1 MGDQK
6 SSCELLCSMFNK
18 VKPYLAMIS
27 LQFGYAGM
35 YIITILCMKR
45 GMSHYVLAVYRH
57 AVATLAIAPFA
68 LAFERKIRPK
78 MTLSIFLK
86 IMVLGFLE
94 PVLDQNL
101 YYVGMNYTSATF
113 SSAIFNALPAITF
126 IMAVIFKL
134 ERVKIKKLH
143 SLAKVIGTTVTIS
156 GAMVMTLYKGPI
168 LNFVRSQGQ
177 RNHHN
182 TSSSG
187 STDQHWVIGT
197 IMLIASC
204 SGWAGFFVLQSFTLK
219 SYPAELS
226 LTTLICFMGM
236 VQGAVVA
243 LVMEHDFNTWALG
256 WDSRLLGP
264 VYTGIVCSG
273 MAYYMQGMVIKER
286 GPVFVTAFSPLC
298 MIVVAA
304 LGSLILAEQIHLGS
318 VIGAI
323 IIVVGLYCVVWGKS
337 KDDYAISSPLTGEKG
352 EAFELPTA
360 MINGSEAIDV
370 VDSNSKGGILMSET
384 PSIVIPKSYK

>member
-1 MGDQK
+1 MGDQ
-6 SSCELLCSMFNK
+6 SRSELFLAMFIK
-18 VKPYLAMIS
+18 LKPYLAMVS

-35 YIITILCMKR
+35 YIITVLCMKR

-57 AVATLAIAPFA
+57 AVATLAISPFA
-68 LAFERKIRPK
+68 FFFERKIRPK
-78 MTLSIFLK
+78 MTLSIFLR

-126 IMAVIFKL
+126 IMAMIFKL
-134 ERVKIKKLH
+134 EKVKIKKLH
-143 SLAKVIGTTVTIS
+143 SQAKIVGTIVTIT
-156 GAMVMTLYKGPI
+156 GATLMTLYKGPV
-168 LNFVRSQGQ
+168 LNFVRSQGG
-177 RNHHN
+177 NHTK
-182 TSSSG
+182 TSNASS
-187 STDQHWVIGT
+187 DQHWVMGT
-197 IMLIASC
+197 IMLLASC
-204 SGWAGFFVLQSFTLK
+204 SGWAGFFILQSFTLK
-219 SYPAELS
+219 AYPAELS
-226 LTTLICFMGM
+226 LTALICLLGT
-236 VQGAVVA
+236 VQGAAVA
-243 LVMEHDFNTWALG
+243 LVMQRDFSTWALG

-298 MIVVAA
+298 MIIVAA

-323 IIVVGLYCVVWGKS
+323 IIVVGLYSVVWGKS
-337 KDDYAISSPLTGEKG
+337 KDYSTSSTLTVEKDQ
-352 EAFELPTA
+352 AFELPTA
-360 MINGSEAIDV
+360 MSHGSDV
-370 VDSNSKGGILMSET
+370 NDHGDSNSKGGILMTET
-384 PSIVIPKSYK
+384 PTIVIPKSYK